1 MLRQFYPIFAFALAP
16 ALAGQ
21 DRDVE
26 DFRVEVTAGWWLRD
40 TRGTIQS
47 GIAPVDL
54 RGDLDIAQNEPQFL
68 GRLVFKPAARHRL
81 IFEGTPYRL
90 RGTADVTR
98 QITFAGQQFTV
109 RDRVTSSADMTY
121 VFGGY
126 QFDVVTGARGHLGFQ
141 GGVAYVDATGTI
153 TSETFGFAGTEIQ
166 SFPFPVAG
174 AEFRALPLGSP
185 LLQIGGGLKGMSLG
199 DYGHYLEASL
209 DAGIGIGRHITV
221 LAGYRIVDA
230 DVHRRDRTRGFMPR
244 FTGPVFSVQVRH

>member
-1 MLRQFYPIFAFALAP
+1 MLLRQLYPILVMAP
-16 ALAGQ
+16 ALLAQ
-21 DRDVE
+21 DRGVQ

-47 GIAPVDL
+47 GITPVDL
-54 RGDLDIAQNEPQFL
+54 RGDLEIAQNEPQFL

-81 IFEGTPYRL
+81 IVEGTPFRL

-109 RDRVTSSADMTY
+109 RDRVVSSADITY

-126 QFDVVTGARGHLGFQ
+126 QFDVLTGARGHLGFQ
-141 GGVAYVDATGTI
+141 GGVAYVDASGTL
-153 TSETFGFAGTEIQ
+153 TSENFGFAGTEEQ

-185 LLQIGGGLKGMSLG
+185 LLQIGGGVKGMSLS
-199 DYGHYLEASL
+199 DYGHYVEASL
-209 DAGIGIGRHITV
+209 DAGLGLGRHVTF
-221 LAGYRIVDA
+221 LAGYRIADA
-230 DVHRRDRTRGFMPR
+230 DVHRKDQTRGFTPR
-244 FTGPVFSVQVRH
+244 FTGPVFSVQFRH